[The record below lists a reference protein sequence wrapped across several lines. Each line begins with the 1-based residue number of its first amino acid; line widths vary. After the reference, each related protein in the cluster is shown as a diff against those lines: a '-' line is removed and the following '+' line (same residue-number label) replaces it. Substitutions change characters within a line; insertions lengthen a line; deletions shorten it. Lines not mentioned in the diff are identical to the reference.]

1 MDAFTKIGIIC
12 AVFTLLIGTYLFLFK
27 IGFAHGFWL
36 MAIVLFLIGVPLMW
50 IGGLN
55 TIEFISRP
63 FVEKGMK
70 GFFSWV
76 ITIILATVV
85 YCVIGAVLYYL
96 FLSLQL
102 F

>member
-1 MDAFTKIGIIC
+1 MDAFAKLGFIC
-12 AVFTLLIGTYLFLFK
+12 GVFTVLIGAFLFLFK
-27 IGFAHGFWL
+27 IGFVHHFWL
-36 MAIVLFLIGVPLMW
+36 MAVVLFLIGCPLMW

-70 GFFSWV
+70 GFFSWI
-76 ITIILATVV
+76 ITIVLATVV

-96 FLSLQL
+96 FLNLQL